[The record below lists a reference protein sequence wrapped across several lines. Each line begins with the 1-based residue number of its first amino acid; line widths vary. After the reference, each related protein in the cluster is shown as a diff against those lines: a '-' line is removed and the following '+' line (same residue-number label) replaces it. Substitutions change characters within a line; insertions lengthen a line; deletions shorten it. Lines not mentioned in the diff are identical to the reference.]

1 MDSLPVMDITAPPI
15 DPRQSWSLP
24 APGEMTTVARLDE
37 LTTRVLAPN
46 PSLMTLD
53 GTNTY
58 IVGERGRDAAIIDP
72 GPERRDHL
80 ARVERALH
88 EAQHEIALIF
98 VTHHHGDH
106 AEAASAWADHFGA
119 RVVAKRPDVAG
130 EGGRIVEDGERLE
143 VGGVRFEVI
152 ATPGHTGDHLSVR
165 LPTGAVLTGDH
176 VLGRGTSVVAWPD
189 GDLTAYL
196 ESLRRMLEL
205 GPAALYPGHGP
216 EMLEDPTAV
225 LTYYRE
231 HREFRE
237 RQIIHAIG
245 EGSTRVS
252 EVVSRIY
259 AGVDQHLLGAAE
271 ASTRAAIASLEA
283 REMLRLAADGRLHL
297 L

>member
-1 MDSLPVMDITAPPI
+1 MADV
-15 DPRQSWSLP
+15 
-24 APGEMTTVARLDE
+24 VRLDE

-46 PSLMTLD
+46 PSPMTLD

-58 IVGERGRDAAIIDP
+58 LVGERGRPAVIVDP
-72 GPERRDHL
+72 GPDNSVHL
-80 ARVERALH
+80 ERVEQALH
-88 EAQHEIALIF
+88 HGDHEVALIF

-106 AEAASAWADHFGA
+106 AEAAFAWAARFGA
-119 RVVAKRPDVAG
+119 QVVAKLPSVAG
-130 EGGRIVEDGERLE
+130 EDGRIVEDGERLK
-143 VGGVRFEVI
+143 VGGTWLEVV
-152 ATPGHTGDHLSVR
+152 ATPGHTRDHLSLR

-205 GPAALYPGHGP
+205 GPDAMYPGHGP
-216 EMLEDPTAV
+216 ELLDDPSAV

-231 HREFRE
+231 HRRFRE
-237 RQIIHAIG
+237 RQIINAIA
-245 EGSTRVS
+245 EGSARVS

-259 AGVDQHLLGAAE
+259 ADVDQHLLGAAE

-283 REMLRLAADGRLHL
+283 REVLTLGADDRLHL
-297 L
+297 S